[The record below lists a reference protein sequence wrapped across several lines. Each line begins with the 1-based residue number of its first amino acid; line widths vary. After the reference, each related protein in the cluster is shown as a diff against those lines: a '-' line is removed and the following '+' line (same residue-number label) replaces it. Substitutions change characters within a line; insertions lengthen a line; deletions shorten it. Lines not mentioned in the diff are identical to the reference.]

1 MYRMD
6 KKIEKNRW
14 SPLKLFGYAI
24 SAIVLLIISYNY
36 FFGDSAASS
45 VINKDR
51 LIVSEVINGEFQ
63 EFADVTGTVQPV
75 RTTYLDAVEGGVVQD
90 VFAESGEMVEAGDTL
105 LILTNSSLQ
114 LSVLQ
119 QEAGIYDQIN
129 NVRNSRLNL
138 EQNHLNLQKELT
150 DSRTRLELANSS
162 YQRDSVLFA
171 KELISSREF
180 EESELEYK
188 FQKSRY
194 ELNYES
200 FRRDS
205 VQMDQQLS
213 QLNQSEQRMWRS
225 LDGVQQILENLVVK
239 APISG
244 QLSTMELDPGLSIQQ
259 GERIGQIDQLDG
271 FKVRAGIDE
280 FYLAR
285 VAPSQRGSF
294 EFAGD
299 EYDLV
304 TERVYPVIQ
313 DGQFQ
318 VDFQFTGSVP
328 SGLRRGQT
336 VRVRLELGESGEA
349 VLLSRGPYF
358 QQTGGNWVFLLEDD
372 EMRAVRQSVRLG
384 RSNRD
389 YYEVMEGLEPGEKVI
404 TSSYDAIQQFEVL
417 VLE

>member
-1 MYRMD
+1 MD
-6 KKIEKNRW
+6 KKIEKKKA
-14 SPLKLFGYAI
+14 SPIRIAGYI
-24 SAIVLLIISYNY
+24 LIVGIVLFILYDY
-36 FFGDSAASS
+36 FGTDKGSS
-45 VINKDR
+45 VVVDR
-51 LIVSEVINGEFQ
+51 ERVMISEVTEGVFQ
-63 EFADVTGTVQPV
+63 EFVDVSGTVQPIE
-75 RTTYLDAVEGGVVQD
+75 TTYLDAVEGGVVQQ
-90 VFAESGEMVEAGDTL
+90 VFAESGEIVEAGDT
-105 LILTNSSLQ
+105 IVVLTNSSLQ

-138 EQNHLNLQKELT
+138 EQNHLSLQKELS
-150 DSRTRLELANSS
+150 DSKTRLELAKSAH
-162 YQRDSVLFA
+162 QRDSVLYTR
-171 KELISSREF
+171 ELISLQEY
-180 EESELEYK
+180 EESELEHA
-188 FQKSRY
+188 FQKSRFD
-194 ELNYES
+194 LNYES

-225 LDGVQQILENLVVK
+225 LDGVQQILDNLIVT

-285 VAPSQRGSF
+285 VAPGQSGSF

-299 EYDLV
+299 IYNV
-304 TERVYPVIQ
+304 VVERVYPVIQ

-318 VDFQFTGSVP
+318 VDFQFMEEIPQT
-328 SGLRRGQT
+328 LRRGQS
-336 VRVRLELGESGEA
+336 VRIRLELGDSGMA
-349 VLLSRGPYF
+349 LLLPRGAFF
-358 QQTGGNWVFLLEDD
+358 QQTGGNWVFVVDEEDN
-372 EMRAVRQSVRLG
+372 RAVKNAVRLG

-389 YYEVMEGLEPGEKVI
+389 FFEVIEGLEPGQNVI
-404 TSSYDAIQQFEVL
+404 TSSYDAFQQADVL
-417 VLE
+417 ILED

>member
-1 MYRMD
+1 MD
-6 KKIEKNRW
+6 KKIEKKKA
-14 SPLKLFGYAI
+14 SPIRIAGYI
-24 SAIVLLIISYNY
+24 LIVGIVLFILYDY
-36 FFGDSAASS
+36 FGTDKGSS
-45 VINKDR
+45 VVVDR
-51 LIVSEVINGEFQ
+51 ERVMISEVTEGVFQ
-63 EFADVTGTVQPV
+63 EFVDVSGTVQPIE
-75 RTTYLDAVEGGVVQD
+75 TTYLDAVEGGVVQQ
-90 VFAESGEMVEAGDTL
+90 VFAESGEIVEAGDT
-105 LILTNSSLQ
+105 IVVLTNSSLQ

-138 EQNHLNLQKELT
+138 EQNHLSLQKELS
-150 DSRTRLELANSS
+150 DSKTRLELAKSAH
-162 YQRDSVLFA
+162 QRDSVLYTR
-171 KELISSREF
+171 ELISLQEY
-180 EESELEYK
+180 EESELEHA
-188 FQKSRY
+188 FQKSRFD
-194 ELNYES
+194 LNYES

-225 LDGVQQILENLVVK
+225 LDGVQQILDNLIVT

-285 VAPSQRGSF
+285 VAPGKSGSF

-299 EYDLV
+299 IYNV
-304 TERVYPVIQ
+304 VVERVYPVIQ

-318 VDFQFTGSVP
+318 VDFQFMEEIPQT
-328 SGLRRGQT
+328 LRRGQS
-336 VRVRLELGESGEA
+336 VRIRLELGDSGIA
-349 VLLSRGPYF
+349 LLLPRGAFF
-358 QQTGGNWVFLLEDD
+358 QQTGGNWIFVVDEEDN
-372 EMRAVRQSVRLG
+372 RAVKNAVRLG

-389 YYEVMEGLEPGEKVI
+389 FFEVIEGLEPGQNVI
-404 TSSYDAIQQFEVL
+404 TSSYDAFQQADVL
-417 VLE
+417 ILED

>member
-1 MYRMD
+1 MD
-6 KKIEKNRW
+6 KKIEKKKA
-14 SPLKLFGYAI
+14 SPIRIAGYI
-24 SAIVLLIISYNY
+24 LIVGIVLFILYDY
-36 FFGDSAASS
+36 FGTDKGSS
-45 VINKDR
+45 VVVDR
-51 LIVSEVINGEFQ
+51 ERVMISEVTEGVFQ
-63 EFADVTGTVQPV
+63 EFVDVSGTVQPIE
-75 RTTYLDAVEGGVVQD
+75 TTYLDAVEGGVVQQ
-90 VFAESGEMVEAGDTL
+90 VFAESGEIVEAGDT
-105 LILTNSSLQ
+105 IVVLTNSSLQ

-138 EQNHLNLQKELT
+138 EQNHLSLQKELS
-150 DSRTRLELANSS
+150 DSKTRLELAKSAH
-162 YQRDSVLFA
+162 QRDSVLYTR
-171 KELISSREF
+171 ELISLQEY
-180 EESELEYK
+180 EESELEHA
-188 FQKSRY
+188 FQKSRFD
-194 ELNYES
+194 LNYES

-225 LDGVQQILENLVVK
+225 LDGVQQILDNLIVT

-285 VAPSQRGSF
+285 VAPGQSGSF

-299 EYDLV
+299 IYNV
-304 TERVYPVIQ
+304 VVERVYPVIQ

-318 VDFQFTGSVP
+318 VDFQFVEEIPQT
-328 SGLRRGQT
+328 LRRGQS
-336 VRVRLELGESGEA
+336 VRIRLELGDSGMA
-349 VLLSRGPYF
+349 LLLPRGAFF
-358 QQTGGNWVFLLEDD
+358 QQTGGNWVFVVEEDN
-372 EMRAVRQSVRLG
+372 RAVKNAVRLG

-389 YYEVMEGLEPGEKVI
+389 FFEVIEGLEPGQNVI
-404 TSSYDAIQQFEVL
+404 TSSYDAFQQADVL
-417 VLE
+417 ILED

>member
-1 MYRMD
+1 MD
-6 KKIEKNRW
+6 KKIEKKKT
-14 SPLKLFGYAI
+14 SPIRIAGYILIA
-24 SAIVLLIISYNY
+24 AIVLFVLYNY
-36 FFGDSAASS
+36 FGSDKGSS
-45 VINKDR
+45 VTVDR
-51 LIVSEVINGEFQ
+51 QRVMISEVTEGVFQ
-63 EFADVTGTVQPV
+63 EFVDVSGTVQPI
-75 RTTYLDAVEGGVVQD
+75 RTTYLDAVEGGVVQQI
-90 VFAESGEMVEAGDTL
+90 FAESGEIVEAGDTVVV
-105 LILTNSSLQ
+105 LTNSSLQ

-138 EQNHLNLQKELT
+138 EQNHLNLQKELS
-150 DSRTRLELANSS
+150 DSKTRLELAKSA
-162 YQRDSVLFA
+162 YQRDSILFT
-171 KELISSREF
+171 KELISLQEY
-180 EESELEYK
+180 EESELEHA
-188 FQKSRY
+188 FQKSRFD
-194 ELNYES
+194 LNYES

-225 LDGVQQILENLVVK
+225 LDGVQQILDNLIVT

-285 VAPSQRGSF
+285 VAPGQSGSF

-299 EYDLV
+299 TYNV
-304 TERVYPVIQ
+304 VVERVYPVIQ

-318 VDFQFTGSVP
+318 VDFQFVDEIPQT
-328 SGLRRGQT
+328 LRRGQS
-336 VRVRLELGESGEA
+336 VRIRLELGDSGMA
-349 VLLSRGPYF
+349 LLLPRGAFF
-358 QQTGGNWVFLLEDD
+358 QQTGGNWVFVMD
-372 EMRAVRQSVRLG
+372 EGENRAVKHAVRLG

-389 YYEVMEGLEPGEKVI
+389 FFEVIEGLESGQNVI
-404 TSSYDAIQQFEVL
+404 TSSYDVFQQADML
-417 VLE
+417 ILED

>member
-1 MYRMD
+1 MD
-6 KKIEKNRW
+6 KKIEKKKISTVKIVGYLMLAGILLIALYNF
-14 SPLKLFGYAI
+14 FGQD
-24 SAIVLLIISYNY
+24 SGSTTTVDRQRLIIS
-36 FFGDSAASS
+36 
-45 VINKDR
+45 
-51 LIVSEVINGEFQ
+51 EVAEGVFQ
-63 EFADVTGTVQPV
+63 EFVDVSGTVQPV
-75 RTTYLDAVEGGVVQD
+75 RTTYLDAVEGGVVQN
-90 VFAESGEMVEAGDTL
+90 VFAQSGEMVEAGDT
-105 LILTNSSLQ
+105 IVVLTNSSLQ

-180 EESELEYK
+180 EESELEFK
-188 FQKSRY
+188 FQNSRF

-205 VQMDQQLS
+205 VQMAQQLT
-213 QLNQSEQRMWRS
+213 QLNQSEERMWRS
-225 LDGVQQILENLVVK
+225 LDGVQQILDNLIVT

-285 VAPSQRGSF
+285 VAVGQSGSF
-294 EFAGD
+294 DFAGD
-299 EYDLV
+299 SYSV
-304 TERVYPVIQ
+304 VVERVYPVIQ

-318 VDFQFTGSVP
+318 VDFQFLGEMPQS
-328 SGLRRGQT
+328 LRRGQS
-336 VRVRLELGESGEA
+336 VRVRLELGDSGTA
-349 VLLSRGPYF
+349 LLLPRGAFF
-358 QQTGGNWVFLLEDD
+358 QQTGGNWVFAVD
-372 EMRAVRQSVRLG
+372 ETGNRAVKQAVRLG

-389 YYEVMEGLEPGEKVI
+389 YYEVIEGLEPGQRVV
-404 TSSYDAIQQFEVL
+404 TSSYDVYQQSDLLIFQE
-417 VLE
+417 

>member
-1 MYRMD
+1 MD
-6 KKIEKNRW
+6 KKIEKKKA
-14 SPLKLFGYAI
+14 SPIRIAGYI
-24 SAIVLLIISYNY
+24 LIVGIVLFILYDY
-36 FFGDSAASS
+36 FGTDKGSS
-45 VINKDR
+45 VVVDR
-51 LIVSEVINGEFQ
+51 ERVMISEVTEGVFQ
-63 EFADVTGTVQPV
+63 EFVDVSGTVQPIE
-75 RTTYLDAVEGGVVQD
+75 TTYLDAVEGGVVQQ
-90 VFAESGEMVEAGDTL
+90 VFAESGEIVEAGDT
-105 LILTNSSLQ
+105 IVVLTNSSLQ

-138 EQNHLNLQKELT
+138 EQNHLSLQKELS
-150 DSRTRLELANSS
+150 DSKTRLELAKSAH
-162 YQRDSVLFA
+162 QRDSVLYTR
-171 KELISSREF
+171 ELISLQEY
-180 EESELEYK
+180 EESELEHA
-188 FQKSRY
+188 FQKSRFD
-194 ELNYES
+194 LNYES

-225 LDGVQQILENLVVK
+225 LDGVQQILDNLIVT

-285 VAPSQRGSF
+285 VAPGQSGSF

-299 EYDLV
+299 IYNV
-304 TERVYPVIQ
+304 VVERVYPVIQ

-318 VDFQFTGSVP
+318 VDFQFVEEIPQT
-328 SGLRRGQT
+328 LRRGQS
-336 VRVRLELGESGEA
+336 VRIRLELGDSGMA
-349 VLLSRGPYF
+349 LLLPRGAFF
-358 QQTGGNWVFLLEDD
+358 QQTGGNWVFVVDEEDN
-372 EMRAVRQSVRLG
+372 RAVKNAVRLG

-389 YYEVMEGLEPGEKVI
+389 FFEVIEGLEPGQNVI
-404 TSSYDAIQQFEVL
+404 TSSYDAFQQADVL
-417 VLE
+417 ILED

>member
-1 MYRMD
+1 MD
-6 KKIEKNRW
+6 KKIEKKKA
-14 SPLKLFGYAI
+14 SPIRIAGYI
-24 SAIVLLIISYNY
+24 LIVGIVLFILYDY
-36 FFGDSAASS
+36 FGTDKGSS
-45 VINKDR
+45 VVVDR
-51 LIVSEVINGEFQ
+51 ERVMISEVTEGVFQ
-63 EFADVTGTVQPV
+63 EFVDVSGTVQPIE
-75 RTTYLDAVEGGVVQD
+75 TTYLDAVEGGVVQQ
-90 VFAESGEMVEAGDTL
+90 VFAESGEIVEAGDT
-105 LILTNSSLQ
+105 IVVLTNSSLQ

-138 EQNHLNLQKELT
+138 EQNHLSLQKELS
-150 DSRTRLELANSS
+150 DSKTRLELAKSAH
-162 YQRDSVLFA
+162 QRDSVLYTR
-171 KELISSREF
+171 ELISLQEY
-180 EESELEYK
+180 EESELEHA
-188 FQKSRY
+188 FQKSRFD
-194 ELNYES
+194 LNYES

-225 LDGVQQILENLVVK
+225 LDGVQQILDNLIVT

-285 VAPSQRGSF
+285 VAPGQSGSF

-299 EYDLV
+299 IYNV
-304 TERVYPVIQ
+304 VVERVYPVIQ

-318 VDFQFTGSVP
+318 VDFQFVEEIPQT
-328 SGLRRGQT
+328 LRRGQS
-336 VRVRLELGESGEA
+336 VRIRLELGDSGMA
-349 VLLSRGPYF
+349 LLLPRGAFF
-358 QQTGGNWVFLLEDD
+358 QQTGGNWVFVVDEEDN
-372 EMRAVRQSVRLG
+372 RAVKNAIRLG

-389 YYEVMEGLEPGEKVI
+389 FFEVIEGLEPGQNVI
-404 TSSYDAIQQFEVL
+404 TSSYDAFQQADVL
-417 VLE
+417 ILED

>member
-1 MYRMD
+1 MD
-6 KKIEKNRW
+6 KKIEKKKA
-14 SPLKLFGYAI
+14 SPIRIAGYI
-24 SAIVLLIISYNY
+24 LIVGIVLFILYDY
-36 FFGDSAASS
+36 FGTDKGSS
-45 VINKDR
+45 VVVDR
-51 LIVSEVINGEFQ
+51 ERVMISEVTEGVFQ
-63 EFADVTGTVQPV
+63 EFVDVSGTVQPIE
-75 RTTYLDAVEGGVVQD
+75 TTYLDAVEGGVVQQ
-90 VFAESGEMVEAGDTL
+90 VFAESGEIVEAGDT
-105 LILTNSSLQ
+105 IVVLTNSSLQ

-138 EQNHLNLQKELT
+138 EQNHLSLQKELS
-150 DSRTRLELANSS
+150 DSKTRLELAKSAH
-162 YQRDSVLFA
+162 QRDSVLYTR
-171 KELISSREF
+171 ELISLQEY
-180 EESELEYK
+180 EESELEHA
-188 FQKSRY
+188 FQKSRFD
-194 ELNYES
+194 LNYES

-225 LDGVQQILENLVVK
+225 LDGVQQILDNLIVT

-285 VAPSQRGSF
+285 VAPGQSGSF

-299 EYDLV
+299 IYNV
-304 TERVYPVIQ
+304 VVERVYPVIQ

-318 VDFQFTGSVP
+318 VDFQFVEEIPQT
-328 SGLRRGQT
+328 LRRGQS
-336 VRVRLELGESGEA
+336 VRIRLELGDSGMA
-349 VLLSRGPYF
+349 LLLPRGAFF
-358 QQTGGNWVFLLEDD
+358 QQTGGNWVFVVDEEDN
-372 EMRAVRQSVRLG
+372 RAMKNAVRLG

-389 YYEVMEGLEPGEKVI
+389 FFEVIEGLEPGQNVI
-404 TSSYDAIQQFEVL
+404 TSSYDAFQQADVL
-417 VLE
+417 ILED

>member
-1 MYRMD
+1 MD
-6 KKIEKNRW
+6 KKIEKKKA
-14 SPLKLFGYAI
+14 SPIRIAGYI
-24 SAIVLLIISYNY
+24 LIVGIVLFILYDY
-36 FFGDSAASS
+36 FGTDKGSS
-45 VINKDR
+45 VVVDR
-51 LIVSEVINGEFQ
+51 ERVMISEVTEGVFQ
-63 EFADVTGTVQPV
+63 EFVDVSGTVQPIE
-75 RTTYLDAVEGGVVQD
+75 TTYLDAVEGGVVQQ
-90 VFAESGEMVEAGDTL
+90 VFAESGEIVEAGDT
-105 LILTNSSLQ
+105 IVVLTNSSLQ

-138 EQNHLNLQKELT
+138 EQNHLSLQKELS
-150 DSRTRLELANSS
+150 DSKTRLELAKSAH
-162 YQRDSVLFA
+162 QRDSVLYTR
-171 KELISSREF
+171 ELISLQEY
-180 EESELEYK
+180 EESELEHA
-188 FQKSRY
+188 FQKSRFD
-194 ELNYES
+194 LNYES

-225 LDGVQQILENLVVK
+225 LDGVQQILDNLIVT

-285 VAPSQRGSF
+285 VAPGQSGSF

-299 EYDLV
+299 IYNV
-304 TERVYPVIQ
+304 VVERVYPVIQ

-318 VDFQFTGSVP
+318 VDFQFAEEIPQT
-328 SGLRRGQT
+328 LRRGQS
-336 VRVRLELGESGEA
+336 VRIRLELGDSGNA
-349 VLLSRGPYF
+349 LLLPRGTFF
-358 QQTGGNWVFLLEDD
+358 QQTGGNWVFVVDEEDN
-372 EMRAVRQSVRLG
+372 RAVKNAIRLG

-389 YYEVMEGLEPGEKVI
+389 FFEVIEGLEPGQNVI
-404 TSSYDAIQQFEVL
+404 TSSYDAFQQADVL
-417 VLE
+417 ILED

>member
-1 MYRMD
+1 MD
-6 KKIEKNRW
+6 KKIEKKKA
-14 SPLKLFGYAI
+14 SPIRIAGYI
-24 SAIVLLIISYNY
+24 LIVGIVLFILYDY
-36 FFGDSAASS
+36 FGTDKGSS
-45 VINKDR
+45 VVVDR
-51 LIVSEVINGEFQ
+51 ERVMISEVTEGVFQ
-63 EFADVTGTVQPV
+63 EFVDVSGTVQPIE
-75 RTTYLDAVEGGVVQD
+75 TTYLDAVEGGVVQQ
-90 VFAESGEMVEAGDTL
+90 VFAESGEIVEAGDT
-105 LILTNSSLQ
+105 IVVLTNSSLQ

-138 EQNHLNLQKELT
+138 EQNHLSLQKELS
-150 DSRTRLELANSS
+150 DSKTRLELAKSAH
-162 YQRDSVLFA
+162 QRDSVLYTR
-171 KELISSREF
+171 ELISLQEY
-180 EESELEYK
+180 EESELEHA
-188 FQKSRY
+188 FQKSRFD
-194 ELNYES
+194 LNYES

-225 LDGVQQILENLVVK
+225 LDGVQQILDNLIVT

-285 VAPSQRGSF
+285 VAPGQSGSF

-299 EYDLV
+299 IYNV
-304 TERVYPVIQ
+304 VVERVYPVIQ

-318 VDFQFTGSVP
+318 VDFQFMEEIPQT
-328 SGLRRGQT
+328 LRRGQS
-336 VRVRLELGESGEA
+336 VRIRLELGDSGMA
-349 VLLSRGPYF
+349 LLLPRGAFF
-358 QQTGGNWVFLLEDD
+358 QQTGGNWVFVVDEEDN
-372 EMRAVRQSVRLG
+372 RAMKNAVRLG

-389 YYEVMEGLEPGEKVI
+389 FFEVIEGLEPGQNVI
-404 TSSYDAIQQFEVL
+404 TSSYDAFQQADVL
-417 VLE
+417 ILED

>member
-1 MYRMD
+1 MD
-6 KKIEKNRW
+6 KKIEKKKT
-14 SPLKLFGYAI
+14 SPIRIAGYILIA
-24 SAIVLLIISYNY
+24 AIVLFVLYNY
-36 FFGDSAASS
+36 FGSDKGSS
-45 VINKDR
+45 VTVDR
-51 LIVSEVINGEFQ
+51 QRVMISEVTEGVFQ
-63 EFADVTGTVQPV
+63 EFVDVSGTVQPI
-75 RTTYLDAVEGGVVQD
+75 RTTYLDAVEGGVVQQI
-90 VFAESGEMVEAGDTL
+90 FAESGEIVEAGDTVVV
-105 LILTNSSLQ
+105 LTNSSLQ

-138 EQNHLNLQKELT
+138 EQNHLNLQKELS
-150 DSRTRLELANSS
+150 DSKTRLELAKSA
-162 YQRDSVLFA
+162 YQRDSILFT
-171 KELISSREF
+171 KELISLQEY
-180 EESELEYK
+180 EESELEHA
-188 FQKSRY
+188 FQKSRFD
-194 ELNYES
+194 LNYES

-225 LDGVQQILENLVVK
+225 LDGVQQILDNLIVT

-285 VAPSQRGSF
+285 VAPGQSGSF

-299 EYDLV
+299 TYNV
-304 TERVYPVIQ
+304 VVERVYPVIQ

-318 VDFQFTGSVP
+318 VDFQFVEEIPQT
-328 SGLRRGQT
+328 LRRGQS
-336 VRVRLELGESGEA
+336 VRIRLELGDSGMA
-349 VLLSRGPYF
+349 LLLPRGPFF
-358 QQTGGNWVFLLEDD
+358 QQTGGNWVFVMD
-372 EMRAVRQSVRLG
+372 EGENRAVKHAVRLG

-389 YYEVMEGLEPGEKVI
+389 FFEVIEGLEPGQDVI
-404 TSSYDAIQQFEVL
+404 TSSYDAFQQADVL
-417 VLE
+417 ILED

>member
-1 MYRMD
+1 MD
-6 KKIEKNRW
+6 KKIEKKKA
-14 SPLKLFGYAI
+14 SPIRIAGYI
-24 SAIVLLIISYNY
+24 LIVGIVLFILYDY
-36 FFGDSAASS
+36 FGTDKGSS
-45 VINKDR
+45 VVVDR
-51 LIVSEVINGEFQ
+51 ERVMISEVTEGVFQ
-63 EFADVTGTVQPV
+63 EFVDVSGTVQPIE
-75 RTTYLDAVEGGVVQD
+75 TTYLDAVEGGVVQQ
-90 VFAESGEMVEAGDTL
+90 VFAESGEIVEAGDT
-105 LILTNSSLQ
+105 IVVLTNSSLQ

-138 EQNHLNLQKELT
+138 EQNHLSLQKELS
-150 DSRTRLELANSS
+150 DSKTRLELAKSAH
-162 YQRDSVLFA
+162 QRDSVLYTR
-171 KELISSREF
+171 ELISLQEY
-180 EESELEYK
+180 EESELEHA
-188 FQKSRY
+188 FQKSRFD
-194 ELNYES
+194 LNYES

-225 LDGVQQILENLVVK
+225 LDGVQQILDNLIVT

-285 VAPSQRGSF
+285 VAPGQSGSF

-299 EYDLV
+299 IYNV
-304 TERVYPVIQ
+304 VVERVYPVIQ

-318 VDFQFTGSVP
+318 VDFQFVEEIPQT
-328 SGLRRGQT
+328 LRRGQS
-336 VRVRLELGESGEA
+336 VRIRLELGDSGMA
-349 VLLSRGPYF
+349 LLLPRGAFF
-358 QQTGGNWVFLLEDD
+358 QQTGGNWVFIVEEDN
-372 EMRAVRQSVRLG
+372 RAVKNAVRLG

-389 YYEVMEGLEPGEKVI
+389 FFEVIEGLEPGQNVI
-404 TSSYDAIQQFEVL
+404 TSSYDAFQQADVL
-417 VLE
+417 ILED